1 MKIQKHH
8 FVNYTVMGKDYQ
20 AGPYHSFAEAELH
33 HKDIKSYTGITNCWI
48 GDVRDTSRIMIGEAS

>member
-1 MKIQKHH
+1 MSRQH

-20 AGPYHSFAEAELH
+20 AGPYQSQAEAELH

-48 GDVRDTSRIMIGEAS
+48 GNTRDESRILIGAAA